1 MCTSCLM
8 DNNNRRLQE
17 EDTIDLLELAKILLH
32 KWVIIAV
39 VTILTGA
46 ACFGFFHF
54 TTETKYSATI
64 KMYVNADA
72 LSVSSSISISNL
84 NASSSL
90 VPIYKEILNTHLV
103 LDKVGKLLNN
113 DGYQGIDYY
122 YLTENKMVS
131 CSALNDTPV
140 FQIVVTDTDPERAIA
155 IANTMAKVLPTEIAN
170 IIDGSS
176 ARIVDSALS
185 AKRLSRGVLKNSAI
199 GAMMA
204 FVVMCAIII
213 ISDYFLNDSIKDI
226 KYLEEAFPDIPVL
239 GNIPKAQAKD
249 RKEVKADEKE

>member
-1 MCTSCLM
+1 M

-32 KWVIIAV
+32 RWIIILV
-39 VTILTGA
+39 VTVLTGA

-54 TTETKYSATI
+54 TTDTSYSATI

-72 LSVSSSISISNL
+72 LSGSSSISVSTL

-90 VPIYKEILNTHLV
+90 VPIYKEIVNTHLV

-113 DGYQGIDYY
+113 EGYSGIDYY
-122 YLTENKMVS
+122 YLTENKMIE
-131 CSALNDTPV
+131 CSALNNTPV
-140 FQIVVTDTDPERAIA
+140 FQIKVTDTDPERAIE
-155 IANTMAKVLPTEIAN
+155 IANTIAKVLPTEIAN

-185 AKRLSRGVLKNSAI
+185 AERLSRGVLKNSAI
-199 GAMMA
+199 GAMLA
-204 FVVMCAIII
+204 FVIMCFIII
-213 ISDYFLNDSIKDI
+213 MNDYFLNDSISDV
-226 KYLEEAFPDIPVL
+226 KYLEETFPDIPVL
-239 GNIPKAQAKD
+239 GNIPKAQARD
-249 RKEVKADEKE
+249 RKEANSDEKE